1 VAAAQPDPAGQMS
14 AVRSVLGEVGAADV
28 PELPVLNKADLL
40 DEVTHARLARLFP
53 GVPLLSAVTGEGV
66 DDLLA
71 AIATR
76 LPHPEVEL
84 TALVPYDRGDLVD
97 RAHREGEILEVDHV
111 AEGTTVRLRAP
122 DALAH
127 ALAPYRQ
134 DVPEDTAA
142 PVADAAPAPVDDI
155 G

>member
-1 VAAAQPDPAGQMS
+1 
-14 AVRSVLGEVGAADV
+14 VLGEVGAADV
-28 PELPVLNKADLL
+28 PELLALNKADLL
-40 DEVTHARLARLFP
+40 DEVSRARLGRLFP
-53 GVPLLSAVTGEGV
+53 GVPMISATTGEGV

-97 RAHREGEILEVDHV
+97 RAHREGELLEVSHD
-111 AEGTTVRLRAP
+111 AEGTRLRLRAP
-122 DALAH
+122 AALAH

-134 DVPEDTAA
+134 DTAGDTGDIEGEAAPEDVSAH
-142 PVADAAPAPVDDI
+142 PS